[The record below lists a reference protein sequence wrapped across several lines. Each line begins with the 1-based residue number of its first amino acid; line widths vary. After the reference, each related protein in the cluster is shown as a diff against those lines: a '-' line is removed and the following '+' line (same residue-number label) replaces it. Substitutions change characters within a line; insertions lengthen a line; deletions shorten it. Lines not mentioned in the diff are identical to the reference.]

1 MLFGTGFAIILCN
14 ATRACLYTHF
24 HRTHS
29 KEREGVRLML
39 SGFFNYDNPVWRFIG
54 KFGDLII
61 LNVLWFVCSIPIFTI
76 GASTTAVY
84 YVTLKLARNDDGYT
98 IRSFFK
104 SFKENFK
111 QATII
116 WLIML
121 AVGLILGF
129 DMLFFTR
136 GGFNMSQ
143 QFKTVMVTIFLAM
156 SIIYLAI
163 ITYIFPLQSRFYN
176 TIKRTFFMSIRHL
189 FQTIAIIVIDVAVV
203 VAMVMIP
210 QIMMFGV
217 LFGFPL
223 LAFINSYIL
232 SPILQKYMPKEDRED
247 GDMRPIFADEEEAL
261 KAVGTVKEDEV
272 KKEEQTER

>member
-1 MLFGTGFAIILCN
+1 
-14 ATRACLYTHF
+14 
-24 HRTHS
+24 
-29 KEREGVRLML
+29 ML

-61 LNVLWFVCSIPIFTI
+61 LNILWFVCSIPIFTI

-121 AVGLILGF
+121 AVGLLLAF
-129 DMLFFTR
+129 DLYFFTKS
-136 GGFNMSQ
+136 GFIASSQ
-143 QFKTVMVTIFLAM
+143 LRTVMVTIFLAM

-163 ITYIFPLQSRFYN
+163 LTYIFPLQSRFYN
-176 TIKRTFFMSIRHL
+176 TIKRTFFNAFFMSIRHL
-189 FQTIAIIVIDVAVV
+189 FNTIGMIVIDVAVV
-203 VAMVMIP
+203 VAMVLIP

-232 SPILQKYMPKEDRED
+232 SPVLQKYMPKEEREE
-247 GDMRPIFADEEEAL
+247 GEMRPLFADEDEAPKAAEGVEEG
-261 KAVGTVKEDEV
+261 KMNQEEKEQE
-272 KKEEQTER
+272 

>member
-1 MLFGTGFAIILCN
+1 
-14 ATRACLYTHF
+14 
-24 HRTHS
+24 
-29 KEREGVRLML
+29 ML

-61 LNVLWFVCSIPIFTI
+61 LNILWVVCSIPIFTI

-121 AVGLILGF
+121 AVGLILVF
-129 DMLFFTR
+129 DLLFFTK
-136 GGFNMSQ
+136 GGFNVSPQ
-143 QFKTVMVTIFLAM
+143 VRTVMVTIFLAM
-156 SIIYLAI
+156 SIIYMAI
-163 ITYIFPLQSRFYN
+163 LTYIFPLQSRFYN
-176 TIKRTFFMSIRHL
+176 TVRRTFFNAFFMSIRHL
-189 FQTIAIIVIDVAVV
+189 FQTIAIVAIDVAVV
-203 VAMVMIP
+203 FGMLMIP

-232 SPILQKYMPKEDRED
+232 SPILQKYMPKEERDDNE
-247 GDMRPIFADEEEAL
+247 MRPLFADEEEAA
-261 KAVGTVKEDEV
+261 KAEAEDKAREE
-272 KKEEQTER
+272 KEEQTEKEQI

>member
-1 MLFGTGFAIILCN
+1 
-14 ATRACLYTHF
+14 
-24 HRTHS
+24 
-29 KEREGVRLML
+29 ML

-61 LNVLWFVCSIPIFTI
+61 LNILWFVCSIPIFTI

-111 QATII
+111 QSTII
-116 WLIML
+116 WLIMM
-121 AVGLILGF
+121 AVGLILVF
-129 DMLFFTR
+129 DLLFFTK
-136 GGFNMSQ
+136 GGFSGSQ
-143 QFKTVMVTIFLAM
+143 QFRTVMVTIFLAM

-163 ITYIFPLQSRFYN
+163 LTYIFPLQSRFYN
-176 TIKRTFFMSIRHL
+176 TIKRTFFNAFFMSIRHL
-189 FQTIAIIVIDVAVV
+189 FQTIAIIAIDVAAVF
-203 VAMVMIP
+203 AMLMIP

-232 SPILQKYMPKEDRED
+232 SPILAKYMPKEERED
-247 GDMRPIFADEEEAL
+247 GEMRPLFADEEE
-261 KAVGTVKEDEV
+261 TVKVKTESEDEEV
-272 KKEEQTER
+272 K

>member
-1 MLFGTGFAIILCN
+1 
-14 ATRACLYTHF
+14 
-24 HRTHS
+24 
-29 KEREGVRLML
+29 ML

-176 TIKRTFFMSIRHL
+176 TIKRTFF
-189 FQTIAIIVIDVAVV
+189 
-203 VAMVMIP
+203 
-210 QIMMFGV
+210 V

-232 SPILQKYMPKEDRED
+232 SPILQKYMPKEERED

-261 KAVGTVKEDEV
+261 KAVGTIKEDEV
-272 KKEEQTER
+272 KKEEPTEQ